1 MNCISTGK
9 NARHRRL
16 HVLVY
21 NRPAGSRINCNF
33 TAGSNF
39 VLWNETNRKKQS
51 ITFNKLFCSGNRLT
65 VRVYCRNSNSL
76 NPLLAVNLHNR
87 VAELQ
92 WNIKVFNTLNNIS
105 SQPRTER
112 HNLAYK
118 LYLGTFQCEASC
130 HNQPDITR
138 AKNYNLTSGH
148 ITVYIYK
155 ALSRTRSKNTGRAGS
170 RNNQGTTGSLT
181 TAGCEH
187 NSLCFNVHKAVR
199 RVDCSNRMPLP
210 RRTFLFHLQHHS
222 ISFIF
227 NSKLIYLFRK
237 AGRILRT
244 GQFLTKIMKSESI
257 MNTLQQ
263 NSADS
268 CIAL

>member
-1 MNCISTGK
+1 MLI
-9 NARHRRL
+9 
-16 HVLVY
+16 Y
-21 NRPAGSRINCNF
+21 NRATGCRINCNF

-51 ITFNKLFCSGNRLT
+51 ITFNKLFGSGNRLT
-65 VRVYCRNSNSL
+65 VRIHCRNSNSL

-92 WNIKVFNTLNNIS
+92 WNIKVFNALNNVTT
-105 SQPRTER
+105 QARTER

-118 LYLGTFQCEASC
+118 LYLGTFESESPC

-138 AKNYNLTSGH
+138 AKNYNLASGH

-155 ALSRTRSKNTGRAGS
+155 ALSRTRSKDTGRAGS
-170 RNNQGTTGSLT
+170 RNDKGTAGSLT
-181 TAGCEH
+181 TAGRKNH
-187 NSLCFNVHKAVR
+187 SLCFNVHKAVR

-210 RRTFLFHLQHHS
+210 RRTFLFNLQHHGVGL
-222 ISFIF
+222 IF
-227 NSKLIYLFRK
+227 NSKLIYLVRK

-244 GQFLTKIMKSESI
+244 GQFLTKIVKSESV
-257 MNTLQQ
+257 MNTLQKD
-263 NSADS
+263 SADS
-268 CIAL
+268 RITL